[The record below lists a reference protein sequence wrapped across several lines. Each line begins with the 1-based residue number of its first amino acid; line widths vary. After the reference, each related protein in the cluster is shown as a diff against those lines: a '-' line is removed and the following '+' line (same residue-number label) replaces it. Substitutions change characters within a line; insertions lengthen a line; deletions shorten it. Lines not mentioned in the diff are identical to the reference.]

1 MKNKI
6 PILLIC
12 MFVFI
17 SCTKKPLIV
26 RIPVDQE
33 SRVAYEKFDAIFIG
47 GFDITAPISDPD
59 PKKEL
64 IKFFTDEFQQA
75 IQKKIEHVE
84 IETDTE
90 NRLESIKNK
99 LRKHPNT
106 LFITG
111 KFTIDIKTRS
121 IVKNVKEKKK
131 KAFVKI
137 QLWEMTWK
145 LVMIESDSL
154 KTISQQTFDSKLKDA
169 DPRKAQF
176 NFKSLFDNLTERFMQ
191 NIKKKFK
198 FQNRYLLQNRK

>member
-12 MFVFI
+12 IFVFI

-26 RIPVDQE
+26 RIPVNQE

-59 PKKEL
+59 PKKKL

-84 IETDTE
+84 IETDPE

-121 IVKNVKEKKK
+121 IVKKVKEKKK

-145 LVMIESDSL
+145 LVMIDSDSL
-154 KTISQQTFDSKLKDA
+154 KTISQQTFDSKMKDA
-169 DPRKAQF
+169 DPNKAQF
-176 NFKSLFDNLTERFMQ
+176 NFKSLFDNLTERFMH